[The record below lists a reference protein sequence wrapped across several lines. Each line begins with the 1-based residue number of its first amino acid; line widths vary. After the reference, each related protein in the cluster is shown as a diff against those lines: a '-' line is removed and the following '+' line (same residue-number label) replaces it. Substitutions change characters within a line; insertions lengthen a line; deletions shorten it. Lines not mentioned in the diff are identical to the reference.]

1 MPHDLVA
8 LERHLRAF
16 VQTLPGAWEDLPWG
30 ERVAKVGKKVFVFN
44 LARGGEKSSHGP
56 PGIALKLSDSHA
68 AVAKRTFASPT
79 GYGLGKSGW
88 LTLRFDLD
96 EAPTI
101 AELETWIEESYR
113 LIAPKKLLAQF
124 DARAPTPPARPA
136 PAATKPATKP
146 AKPRA
151 KRTPRAAPAT
161 GSEPRRR
168 GKR

>member
-1 MPHDLVA
+1 MIRDLVA
-8 LERHLRAF
+8 LERRLRAF

-44 LARGGEKSSHGP
+44 LARGGDKEAHGP
-56 PGIALKLSDSHA
+56 PGIAIKLSDSHA
-68 AVAKRTFASPT
+68 AVAKRPFASPT

-96 EAPTI
+96 ESPTV
-101 AELETWIEESYR
+101 AELEGWIEESYR

-124 DARAPTPPARPA
+124 DARAPTPPAVRL
-136 PAATKPATKP
+136 TKPRVKRSPRKGP
-146 AKPRA
+146 AKE
-151 KRTPRAAPAT
+151 
-161 GSEPRRR
+161 SEKRRR